1 MKIATDADYRSYL
14 SRTYEGQDQAYSS
27 ANPVARLTQKIDVVF
42 MMYIQ
47 HLLFPP

>member
-14 SRTYEGQDQAYSS
+14 SLTYEEQAYDS
-27 ANPVARLTQKIDVVF
+27 ATPVIRLTLKIYVVF